1 MRLLRRLHEQ
11 HRINRI
17 DLQGLPVAMLN
28 DSSVVIVNAS
38 DYIHDSQ
45 ELRDAIAAFRRVRPN
60 DPGIFVTA
68 GKVSMRAKKT
78 LADFEL
84 QVIESGNTSLVER
97 VASQPELR

>member
-11 HRINRI
+11 HGINRI

-28 DSSVVIVNAS
+28 DSSLVIVNAS

-68 GKVSMRAKKT
+68 GKVSILRKENAFRLR
-78 LADFEL
+78 LASDRIRKHIAGRTCR
-84 QVIESGNTSLVER
+84 QAT
-97 VASQPELR
+97 